1 MNLQIFAVIPAL
13 FTTYSLY
20 RLLGYLLGVLASR
33 RIYSTAGVHSA
44 LRRTLRDIERLLTLA
59 PRLPPT
65 ASSTTAA
72 PLPPP
77 SSSSSSRLAGL
88 GVLDERGLG
97 RLVCLIAEFQN
108 TVRINAPRLEAGVR
122 RTIEEDLSDLLTG
135 RQTVD
140 QQLASLSR
148 IRRSYG
154 FLQVRSAG
162 PLFELIT

>member
-72 PLPPP
+72 SLLPP
-77 SSSSSSRLAGL
+77 SSSSRLSGL